1 MRYLLFIILVA
12 LVQTVNAQDNWENPK
27 TSEMEDS
34 QIIIEK
40 NRQIELP
47 RATRNFQQVPKIKKD
62 SIQVP
67 VTFTIKEFQPTL
79 NSIKP
84 KIRVLTVQDEK
95 LDKLYANQVKAGLG
109 NYGAT
114 YLEAFLANKRNRNQ
128 SYGLHFNHQSFAK
141 GAVDGNNSGSGYQL
155 VKPYGKLIFDKT
167 VVEADAFYER
177 HNNYLY
183 GYDSTV
189 TEINRDS
196 IQRTYHTIGASINLK
211 DRNLEDAYQ
220 YGIGLELYQLFSNYE
235 AGEGSFDYSITNSF
249 ELSEE
254 FEVFLNSDGFFS
266 KHQFNDN
273 EYSRNRSLFRIK
285 PGVSYELGKLKI
297 NGGFNFV
304 YENDTL
310 ESMNRLHVYPD
321 VSLEYSL
328 LAKVSAKAGIRG
340 DVREVRLRNLLAE
353 NPYLNDSVVL
363 SNTLM
368 PFELYGSV
376 YGSFSSMLGFDA
388 GFSIASV
395 KNNYGYVPDNVYPE
409 IFNPVYFSGNNT
421 EINIYAGLTAQLNP
435 DWKAALRADYFYF
448 NLDNGLEMPYWP
460 GTQLVFN
467 TDYLIAQKLTIGL
480 NGHFQG
486 SMNPG
491 FTPTTDTPNLNDEGE
506 IPAIF
511 DLGLKFDYKLSD
523 RSHVFLHANNL
534 IAKEYQ
540 YYYNYPNR
548 GFRILAG
555 FIYSF

>member
-1 MRYLLFIILVA
+1 MRYLLLIVLLA
-12 LVQTVNAQDNWENPK
+12 SVQIVKAQESWEAPK

-47 RATRNFQQVPKIKKD
+47 RASRDFQQVPKIKKD
-62 SIQVP
+62 SINVP
-67 VTFTIKEFQPTL
+67 VTFNIKEFQPSL

-84 KIRVLTVQDEK
+84 KIRVLTVQEEK

-114 YLEAFLANKRNRNQ
+114 YLEAFLANKRNKNQ
-128 SYGLHFNHQSFAK
+128 SYGLQFTHQSFAK

-155 VKPYGKLIFDKT
+155 VRPYGKLIFDRT

-183 GYDSTV
+183 GYDSTI
-189 TEINRDS
+189 TEVDRDT
-196 IQRTYHTIGASINLK
+196 IQRTFHTIGTRVSLK
-211 DRNLEDAYQ
+211 DRDLENAYQ
-220 YGIGLELYQLFSNYE
+220 YGLTFEAYQLFTNYKS
-235 AGEGSFDYSITNSF
+235 GEGSFDYSLTNKF
-249 ELSEE
+249 DLSDE
-254 FEVFLNSDGFFS
+254 FEIYLNSNGFFS
-266 KHQFNDN
+266 KHQINDN
-273 EYSRNRSLFRIK
+273 AFSRNRSLFRIQ
-285 PGVSYELGKLKI
+285 PGVSYELGKLQI

-310 ESMNRLHVYPD
+310 EAMNRLHVYPD
-321 VSLEYSL
+321 LSLQYKL
-328 LAKVSAKAGIRG
+328 LSKVSAKAGIRG
-340 DVREVRLRNLLAE
+340 DVREVRLRELLVE
-353 NPYLNDSVVL
+353 NPYLDDAVVL
-363 SNTLM
+363 NNTLM
-368 PFELYGSV
+368 PFEFYGSIF
-376 YGSFSSMLGFDA
+376 GSFSSMVGFDA

-395 KNNYGYVPDNVYPE
+395 KNNYGFVPDAENPE
-409 IFNPVYFSGNNT
+409 RFQPVYFSGNNT

-435 DWKAALRADYFYF
+435 DWKASLRADYFYF
-448 NLDNGLEMPYWP
+448 NLSNGLEMPYRP
-460 GTQLVFN
+460 GAQLTFN
-467 TDYLIAQKLTIGL
+467 TDYLIAEKLTIGL

-491 FTPTTDTPNLNDEGE
+491 FVPVANTPNLNDEGE

-523 RSHVFLHANNL
+523 RSNVFLHANNL

-548 GFRILAG
+548 GFQVLAG